1 MRSPVVAPAF
11 IPLLTVLAVAVVA
24 LGPTWPPLLAT
35 WRDVYDYSHAPWVV
49 LAVVCWVVAR
59 STSLPPSVPR
69 ASPPVAA
76 LLLLE
81 IAAWLVAWRA
91 ASNIGQQMMMPLI
104 LLSAVWLAC
113 GSPVARRVS
122 VPLACLYF
130 AIPVWDLLLPAL
142 QSMTVAVS
150 ETLLGWLSVPVA
162 IDGNRVTIPEGTFQ
176 IIEGC
181 SGKRYLMMALAVAVP
196 LGSIL
201 PLAPRR
207 AVVLVAVTT
216 LLALLM
222 NWLRV
227 MVVIYAGHVTDM
239 TSYLIVHEH
248 LSLGWALFALLVAI
262 VCLLARWLAEP
273 AAVSPAASAIRVRP
287 ADRSSHTPSVT
298 RALRQWISHPV
309 VLGTG
314 FLLCLPALGVAYARM
329 ALSTPPEMPA
339 AQLPRSVSPEWSGPK
354 SPDTVWSPRFQGAA
368 SELRGAYGGAG
379 RRVEVYVA
387 TYHQGGQLGAK
398 LVSSSNLL
406 LPPDWSVILE
416 RALDDPRIPAQLRGA
431 RTIEAVTPQANRWV
445 VSYLYQIDE
454 AVTASPLLAQLEY
467 GVRSWHGS
475 MTARVIAVAARCHDE
490 CQPAR
495 RDLAE
500 FWSQVGARLIEP

>member
-11 IPLLTVLAVAVVA
+11 IPLLTVLAVAVVG
-24 LGPTWPPLLAT
+24 LWPTWPPLLAT

-49 LAVVCWVVAR
+49 LAAVCWVVAR
-59 STSLPPSVPR
+59 STTLPPPVPR
-69 ASPPVAA
+69 ASAPGTA

-91 ASNIGQQMMMPLI
+91 ASNIGQQITMPLI
-104 LLSAVWLAC
+104 LWSAVWLAC
-113 GSPVARRVS
+113 GWPVARRVT

-162 IDGNRVTIPEGTFQ
+162 IEGNRVTIPEGTFQ

-181 SGKRYLMMALAVAVP
+181 SGKRYLMMALGVAVP
-196 LGSIL
+196 LGSML
-201 PLAPRR
+201 RLTPRR
-207 AVVLVAVTT
+207 AVALVAVTG
-216 LLALLM
+216 LLALIM

-239 TSYLIVHEH
+239 TSYLIVREH
-248 LSLGWALFALLVAI
+248 LSLGWALFALLVGI

-273 AAVSPAASAIRVRP
+273 AAVSPASTPTHARP
-287 ADRSSHTPSVT
+287 AAQPHPLSVT
-298 RALRQWISHPV
+298 RALPHWITHPA
-309 VLGTG
+309 VLGTL
-314 FLLCLPALGVAYARM
+314 FLLCLPALGVAYARA
-329 ALSTPPEMPA
+329 ALRSPPEVAP
-339 AQLPRSVSPEWSGPK
+339 AQLPRAVTAEWRGPE
-354 SPDTVWSPRFQGAA
+354 SPDTLWSPRFQGAA
-368 SELRGAYGGAG
+368 AELRGAYGGSDHT
-379 RRVEVYVA
+379 VEVYVA

-416 RALDDPRIPAQLRGA
+416 RTLDDPRIPAQLRGA
-431 RTIEAVTPQANRWV
+431 HTIEAVSPQATRWV

-467 GVRSWHGS
+467 GVRSWHAS
-475 MTARVIAVAARCHDE
+475 MTARVIAVAARCHDDCE
-490 CQPAR
+490 PAR
-495 RDLAE
+495 RDLAD
-500 FWSQVGARLIEP
+500 FWSQVGTRLIEP